1 MLSLDD
7 LLNRPGLAHADRL
20 LIRAKVAIWPGD
32 SDTLAACV
40 RRYRELG
47 QPRSHLEEVL
57 LQAILFCGFP
67 RVINAFRVLA
77 EEWPTEARPSGGGIE
92 PNTQRSVGAALFQSI
107 YSDNTAAVE
116 AMLLSY
122 HEELHEFVLDTAY
135 GRILSRPGLTPRIR
149 ELLAIGVLALT
160 DQSPQLVAHGRGAK
174 HFGASIEEIREAI
187 YTGKEQEDY
196 AEDMSRKIQR
206 IRTE

>member
-7 LLNRPGLAHADRL
+7 LLNRPGLPHADRL

-32 SDTLAACV
+32 NDTLADCI

-47 QPRSHLEEVL
+47 QARSDLEEVL

-67 RVINAFRVLA
+67 RVINAFRVLS
-77 EEWPTEARPSGGGIE
+77 EQWPTQASPSGGGVE
-92 PNTQRSVGAALFQSI
+92 PNTQRSVGDALFRSI

-135 GRILSRPGLTPRIR
+135 GRILSRPGLAPRIR

-160 DQSPQLVAHGRGAK
+160 DQSPQLLAHGRGAA
-174 HFGASIEEIREAI
+174 HFGATTEEIREAI
-187 YTGKEQEDY
+187 YTGIEQEDY
-196 AEDMSRKIQR
+196 AEAMSRKIQR
-206 IRTE
+206 I

>member
-7 LLNRPGLAHADRL
+7 LLNRPGLPHADRL

-32 SDTLAACV
+32 SDTLADCI

-47 QPRSHLEEVL
+47 QARSDLEEVL

-67 RVINAFRVLA
+67 RVINAFRVLS
-77 EEWPTEARPSGGGIE
+77 EQWPTQASPSGGGVE
-92 PNTQRSVGAALFQSI
+92 PTTQRSVGDALFRSI

-135 GRILSRPGLTPRIR
+135 GRILSRPGLAPRIR

-160 DQSPQLVAHGRGAK
+160 DQSPQLLAHGRGAA
-174 HFGASIEEIREAI
+174 HFGATTEEIREAI
-187 YTGKEQEDY
+187 YTGIEQEDY
-196 AEDMSRKIQR
+196 AEAMSRKIQR
-206 IRTE
+206 I